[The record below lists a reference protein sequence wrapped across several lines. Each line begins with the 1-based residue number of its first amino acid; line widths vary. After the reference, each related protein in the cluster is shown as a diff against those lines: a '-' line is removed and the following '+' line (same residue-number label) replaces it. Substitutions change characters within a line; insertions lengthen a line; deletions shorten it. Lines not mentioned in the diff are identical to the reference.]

1 MVSTGRLWVVV
12 STGRLWAGYIFG
24 YYFVYFFNFKRLIC
38 SYILV
43 YHISVLKEFITFI
56 ISIIILLLVGIFVN
70 FSNFDLKLAEASF
83 GKDFKKKTLE
93 YTHKK
98 SDNNIIMNN
107 TVMNN
112 IVMKVMTVKVIMN
125 DGEKLVNVD
134 PGTSQLEIMAVFG
147 KKFENILTISNYF
160 KIINNGD
167 VIDVR

>member
-1 MVSTGRLWVVV
+1 
-12 STGRLWAGYIFG
+12 
-24 YYFVYFFNFKRLIC
+24 
-38 SYILV
+38 
-43 YHISVLKEFITFI
+43 
-56 ISIIILLLVGIFVN
+56 VN
-70 FSNFDLKLAEASF
+70 FSDFDLKLAEASF
-83 GKDFKKKTLE
+83 GKDFKEKTLE

-98 SDNNIIMNN
+98 SDNNII
-107 TVMNN
+107 MNN

>member
-1 MVSTGRLWVVV
+1 
-12 STGRLWAGYIFG
+12 
-24 YYFVYFFNFKRLIC
+24 
-38 SYILV
+38 
-43 YHISVLKEFITFI
+43 VLKEFITFI

-83 GKDFKKKTLE
+83 GKDFKEKTLE
-93 YTHKK
+93 YAHKK
-98 SDNNIIMNN
+98 SD
-107 TVMNN
+107 NN

>member
-1 MVSTGRLWVVV
+1 
-12 STGRLWAGYIFG
+12 
-24 YYFVYFFNFKRLIC
+24 
-38 SYILV
+38 
-43 YHISVLKEFITFI
+43 
-56 ISIIILLLVGIFVN
+56 VN

-83 GKDFKKKTLE
+83 GKDFKKKTSE

-98 SDNNIIMNN
+98 SDNNI
-107 TVMNN
+107 VMNN